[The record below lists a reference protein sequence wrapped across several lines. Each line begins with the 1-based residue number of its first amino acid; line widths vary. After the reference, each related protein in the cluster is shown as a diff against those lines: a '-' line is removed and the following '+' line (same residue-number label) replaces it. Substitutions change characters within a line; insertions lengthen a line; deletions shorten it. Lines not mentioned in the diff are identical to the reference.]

1 MFSFSPNFS
10 PGVLNSHESTAKT
23 PFNREERKEREGNS
37 KMF

>member
-1 MFSFSPNFS
+1 MDIIYLKFITN
-10 PGVLNSHESTAKT
+10 VTNYESIVKT